1 MATCTSK
8 SSKTIRQA
16 IQLKQVMKLW
26 KAISVVNGKSNPT
39 PSGFLPVYV
48 GWDRTRFLIP
58 TRFLKYPIFVAL
70 LEKSGEEFGFKISG
84 GIVLPCDVEFFKEV
98 LHLLQ
103 KDEKR
108 YGGLEL
114 DQFLKTISEVSTHH
128 FDCKMEDGNA
138 YGQFVDGLREL
149 LTEKA
154 KWGSIS

>member
-8 SSKTIRQA
+8 RAKTIRQA

-26 KAISVVNGKSNPT
+26 NAISLNGKSTPT

-58 TRFLKYPIFVAL
+58 TRFLKYPILVAL
-70 LEKSGEEFGFKISG
+70 LDKSGEEFGFKISG
-84 GIVLPCDVEFFKEV
+84 GIVLPCDVEFFEDI
-98 LHLLQ
+98 LNLLQ

-114 DQFLKTISEVSTHH
+114 QEFLKMISEVSNH
-128 FDCKMEDGNA
+128 FDSSTCKKQDDKA
-138 YGQFVDGLREL
+138 CGQFVHGFGAPLM
-149 LTEKA
+149 EKA
-154 KWGSIS
+154 